1 MKHLSGVM
9 FVLLLVILTGCSEPV
24 TEPGLKAL
32 VGGRLE
38 SSLESEPIP
47 YSVIVI
53 ADGKIRA
60 MGPQATTPVPKGA
73 ETISTK
79 GSVIR
84 PMPYNGT
91 VKPGEPANLM
101 LFNIETGKP
110 EGIMQ
115 DGKWQ

>member
-1 MKHLSGVM
+1 MRWSAAVT
-9 FVLLLVILTGCSEPV
+9 LVSLAAILTGCAEPAK
-24 TEPGLKAL
+24 EPGLKAL

-38 SSLESEPIP
+38 ISLEAEPIP
-47 YSVIVI
+47 YSVVVV

-60 MGPQATTPVPKGA
+60 MGPQATTSVPKGA

-91 VKPGEPANLM
+91 ITVGGPANLM
-101 LFNIETGKP
+101 LYNAETGAP
-110 EGIMQ
+110 EGVMQ
-115 DGKWQ
+115 NGQWL